1 MGARLRLCPCQ
12 HPIPTFGGWGTVP
25 ATALGPILVLEMLC
39 ATNHHLSLLD
49 TAWRNPRDAARSH
62 GPVFSPSPWAKPFCR
77 ASTSLSTLQ
86 TFPRTGHFLLGSSP
100 WKKSQPGA
108 VKIQRQLPESPSPPA
123 QLCSLGVRLQ
133 RPRLAA
139 TKSPNPAHGGGGQT
153 PPALPSPSSGAAHPK
168 APNRGKAPWLG
179 SACRRVQAGVGG
191 RGINTRVTLLVPGR
205 AARPLPTPGAGGST
219 HPRGARRGW
228 GLAQGTPAQPGASP
242 SPSFCAQRVGG
253 AQGWWWWWWGG
264 GPAPQFCFSG
274 MVRGWGPQHPKA
286 VLVHPWEQGCTRGRG
301 DAVAH
306 PVCLAPPPQPP
317 TTPGA

>member
-77 ASTSLSTLQ
+77 GSTSLSTLQ

-253 AQGWWWWWWGG
+253 AQGWWWWWGG